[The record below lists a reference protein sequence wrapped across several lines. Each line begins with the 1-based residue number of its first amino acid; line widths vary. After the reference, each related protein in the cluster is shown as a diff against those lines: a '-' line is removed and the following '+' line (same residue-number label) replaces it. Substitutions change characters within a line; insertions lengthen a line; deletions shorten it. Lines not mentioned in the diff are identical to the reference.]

1 MSAKVKTFPSNIELE
16 RSHRVLDLS
25 EPRIM
30 AILNATPDSFFD
42 GGKYNTIEQGLKKAE
57 EHLNNGAHILDV
69 GGYSTRPGAPEV
81 SEEEEIKRTAPFIEA
96 LRKEFPEVI
105 ISIDTF
111 RSEVA
116 KKGVEAGA
124 DIINDVSGGNL
135 DSNMFATV
143 AQLKV
148 AYILMHMRGTPAT
161 MQQLTNY
168 VNLTEEVT
176 SELRTKVELLN
187 SLGVQNIIL
196 DPGFG
201 FAKTIEQNYL
211 LLRELKKLK
220 SLNLPILAGVSRKSM
235 IYKLLNSSANEI
247 KSETQVVNTLAVLN
261 GTDILRVHDV
271 TETKNT
277 LTIIKTYFQD

>member
-16 RSHRVLDLS
+16 RSDRVLDLS

-42 GGKYNTIEQGLKKAE
+42 GGKYNTIELGLQKAE
-57 EHLNNGAHILDV
+57 AHIKNGAHILDV
-69 GGYSTRPGAPEV
+69 GGYSTRPGANEV
-81 SEEEEIKRTAPFIEA
+81 SAQEEMKRTVPFIEA
-96 LRKEFPEVI
+96 LRKKFPETL

-116 KKGVEAGA
+116 KKAIEAGA

-135 DSNMFATV
+135 DSDMFATV
-143 AQLKV
+143 AELKV
-148 AYILMHMRGTPAT
+148 PYILMHMRGTPET

-168 VNLTEEVT
+168 TNVTEEVI
-176 SELRTKVELLN
+176 SELETKVELLN
-187 SLGVQNIIL
+187 SMGVQKIIL

-201 FAKTIEQNYL
+201 FAKKIEQNYL

-220 SLNLPILAGVSRKSM
+220 SLNLPILVGVSRKSM
-235 IYKLLNSSANEI
+235 IYKLLNSSADQI
-247 KSETQVVNTLAVLN
+247 KSETQVINTLAVLN
-261 GTDILRVHDV
+261 GTNILRVHDV

-277 LTIIKTYFQD
+277 LTIIKTYFQA